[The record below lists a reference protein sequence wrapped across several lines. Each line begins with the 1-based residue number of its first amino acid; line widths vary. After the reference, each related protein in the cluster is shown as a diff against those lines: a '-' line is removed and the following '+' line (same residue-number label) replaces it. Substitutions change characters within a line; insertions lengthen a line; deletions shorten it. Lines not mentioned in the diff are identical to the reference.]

1 MEQYMSIIWIV
12 ALGAMM
18 YFMMIRPQR
27 KQAKEKADMLSNL
40 RKGDRVITS
49 GGVYGIVRQIRE
61 DRVTLEVASEVYV
74 QFRKEAIGSVIPRG
88 SRSAGTAVL
97 DAAPE
102 SGPEDAQDADD
113 DLDYAIEQDED
124 QDQD

>member
-27 KQAKEKADMLSNL
+27 KQAKEKAEMLSSL
-40 RKGDRVITS
+40 RKGDRVVTT
-49 GGVYGIVRQIRE
+49 GGVYGIIRGIRE

-74 QFRKEAIGSVIPRG
+74 QFRKEAIGTVIPRG
-88 SRSAGTAVL
+88 TKSAGTPIL
-97 DAAPE
+97 DSKP
-102 SGPEDAQDADD
+102 DQTDDDIADT
-113 DLDYAIEQDED
+113 DLDYEIERDED
-124 QDQD
+124 PEND